1 MSKIIVNGQTINII
15 QQGGEDYISLTEM
28 VENHPDGNKLIERW
42 MNNKSTIDF
51 LGVWEQMYNVDFKTP
66 EFRGFRENVG
76 SGGFFISVKKWI
88 DITNAIGVTAKA
100 GRGGGT
106 FAHKDIAFEFGTY
119 ISPVFKLA
127 LIKEFQFL
135 KENEAK
141 KLGGHW
147 DFRRFTAKVNLKIQT
162 DAVKQVLIPLTT
174 LPEHRQ
180 GILYA
185 EASDIIYIA
194 MFGYTSKQWREK
206 NPELAKKGWNIRDV
220 ADTHQ
225 LIVLANLEN
234 IDALL
239 VKNGIHDKYTRIKE
253 LRKEALSQV
262 KLLRTSNEL
271 QHELIESPHLAEYKH
286 LKETDQSTTKQ
297 TPSLKAP
304 LSDFNNK
311 LNTALKYNPKDK
323 G

>member
-15 QQGGEDYISLTEM
+15 QQDGEDYISLTEM
-28 VENHPDGNKLIERW
+28 VASHPDGNKLIERW

-51 LGVWEQMYNVDFKTP
+51 LGVWEQMYNSDFKTP

-88 DITNAIGVTAKA
+88 ENTGAIGVTAKA
-100 GRGGGT
+100 GRYGGT
-106 FAHKDIAFEFGTY
+106 YAHKDIAFEFGTY

-127 LIKEFQFL
+127 LIKEFQIL

-162 DAVKQVLIPLTT
+162 DAVKQVIIPVTT
-174 LPEHRQ
+174 LPVEKQ

-185 EASDIIYIA
+185 EASDIIYLA
-194 MFGYTSKQWREK
+194 MFGYTSKEWREK
-206 NPELAKKGWNIRDV
+206 NPELAKKGYNIRDM

-225 LIVLANLEN
+225 LIILANLEN

-239 VKNGIHDKYTRIKE
+239 MKNGITDKNTRIQE

-262 KLLRTSNEL
+262 KLLRTSTEI
-271 QHELIESPHLAEYKH
+271 QHELIESPHLAEFKR
-286 LKETDQSTTKQ
+286 LSTTQKVDKK
-297 TPSLKAP
+297 TPP
-304 LSDFNNK
+304 LDE
-311 LNTALKYNPKDK
+311 
-323 G
+323 